1 MKGFAL
7 LMSSSHAMSV
17 SGAGDALVVSEALTG
32 TVAALPAKPKA
43 LPVKFT

>member
-7 LMSSSHAMSV
+7 LTSSIHAMSV
-17 SGAGDALVVSEALTG
+17 SAVGAALAVSEALTG
-32 TVAALPAKPKA
+32 TVAALPPKPKA